1 MAKPQ
6 PKKEEAEIPTA
17 SMADIAFLLIVFF
30 MLTTVFSANKGM
42 EHMLPPKDDDNTDVI
57 EPEESIYIQVFPSGQ
72 FAMDGTNYPIESVDK
87 VYGYVESKVQ
97 VNAKKPIIIHTNP
110 EADYGDMVKVLN
122 VLKKLSADLGMDQ
135 GLGITIPSKD
145 EAARYAQYGVN

>member
-42 EHMLPPKDDDNTDVI
+42 EHMLPPKEDQPDTI

-87 VYGYVESKVQ
+87 VYSYVESKVQ
-97 VNAKKPIIIHTNP
+97 VNSKKPIIVHTNP
-110 EADYGDMVKVLN
+110 EADYGDMVRVVN
-122 VLKKLSADLGMDQ
+122 ELKKLSLDLEQD
-135 GLGITIPSKD
+135 LAITIPSKA
-145 EAARYAQYGVN
+145 EAKRYAEYGVN

>member
-42 EHMLPPKDDDNTDVI
+42 EHLLPPKDDDNQPID
-57 EPEESIYIQVFPSGQ
+57 PEESIYIQVFPSGQ

-87 VYGYVESKVQ
+87 VYSYVESKVQ
-97 VNAKKPIIIHTNP
+97 VNAKKPIIVHTNP
-110 EADYGDMVKVLN
+110 EADYGDMVQVVN
-122 VLKKLSADLGMDQ
+122 ELKKLSIDLEQD
-135 GLGITIPSKD
+135 LAITIPSKD
-145 EAARYAQYGVN
+145 EAKRYAEYGVN

>member
-42 EHMLPPKDDDNTDVI
+42 EHMLPPKEDNPKAI

-72 FAMDGTNYPIESVDK
+72 FAMDSTNYPIESVDK
-87 VYGYVESKVQ
+87 VYTYVESKVQ
-97 VNAKKPIIIHTNP
+97 VNAKKPIIVHTNP
-110 EADYGDMVKVLN
+110 EADYGDMVKVIN
-122 VLKKLSADLGMDQ
+122 ELKKLEVNMEQPLA
-135 GLGITIPSKD
+135 ITIPSKD
-145 EAARYAQYGVN
+145 EAARYAEYGVN

>member
-42 EHMLPPKDDDNTDVI
+42 EHMLPPKDDDNQPID
-57 EPEESIYIQVFPSGQ
+57 PEESIYIQVFPSGQ
-72 FAMDGTNYPIESVDK
+72 FAMDGTNYPIDSVEK

-97 VNAKKPIIIHTNP
+97 VNAKKPIIVHTNP
-110 EADYGDMVKVLN
+110 EADYGDMVQVLN
-122 VLKKLSADLGMDQ
+122 QLKKLSIDMEQ
-135 GLGITIPSKD
+135 ELGITIPSKQ
-145 EAARYAQYGVN
+145 EAARYAEYGVN

>member
-42 EHMLPPKDDDNTDVI
+42 EHMLPPKDDDVPAID
-57 EPEESIYIQVFPSGQ
+57 PEESIYIQVFPSGQ
-72 FAMDGTNYPIESVDK
+72 FAMDGTNYPIDNVDK
-87 VYGYVESKVQ
+87 IYGYVESKVQ
-97 VNAKKPIIIHTNP
+97 VNAKKPIIVHTNP
-110 EADYGDMVKVLN
+110 EADYGDMVQVLN
-122 VLKKLSADLGMDQ
+122 QLKKLSVDMEQ
-135 GLGITIPSKD
+135 ELGITIPSKQ
-145 EAARYAQYGVN
+145 EAARYAEYGVN

>member
-1 MAKPQ
+1 MAKPK

-42 EHMLPPKDDDNTDVI
+42 EHMLPPKEDNPDTI

-72 FAMDGTNYPIESVDK
+72 FAMDSTNYPIESVDK
-87 VYGYVESKVQ
+87 VYSYVESKIQ
-97 VNAKKPIIIHTNP
+97 VNAKKPIIVHTNP

-122 VLKKLSADLGMDQ
+122 ELKKLEVNTDLE
-135 GLGITIPSKD
+135 LAITIPSKE
-145 EAARYAQYGVN
+145 EAARYAEYGVN